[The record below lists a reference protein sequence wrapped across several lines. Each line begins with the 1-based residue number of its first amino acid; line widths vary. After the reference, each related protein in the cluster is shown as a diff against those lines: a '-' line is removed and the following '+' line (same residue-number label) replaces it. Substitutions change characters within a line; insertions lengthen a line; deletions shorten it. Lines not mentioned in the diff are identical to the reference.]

1 MHNKDSR
8 RESKRKQGQNVLQES
23 MDENVPNLK
32 NRKQISR
39 YRKQENPKQNKH
51 KQTYAKTYHNPN
63 GKR

>member
-8 RESKRKQGQNVLQES
+8 RESKRKQGQNVLQEI

-39 YRKQENPKQNKH
+39 YRKQEDPKQNKH
-51 KQTYAKTYHNPN
+51 
-63 GKR
+63 